1 MDKDKITELRQKITD
16 LVDNIKEHS
25 DRFTGKQHLPTLEL
39 NVFLAKL
46 NRLYETTVVLRYLME
61 EKESEKLTPFIKND
75 LSDELSDQSLSEKTR
90 TTADF
95 QNEIT
100 DKSVIENTQ
109 KEVEQPK
116 EETVKDEVLLPENN
130 QGEIQEP
137 DNQLEEKTTQEVNTE
152 QTKNATD
159 GNTKN
164 AEVKTS
170 ATPESLVDKLNNKPI
185 SNLTQALSLNEKY
198 LYANEF
204 FNKDLNAFL
213 LMVKKINEAQNLQQ
227 AMQIFKTEVSKAN
240 DTENELVES
249 FTKLI
254 IRRFL

>member
-1 MDKDKITELRQKITD
+1 
-16 LVDNIKEHS
+16 
-25 DRFTGKQHLPTLEL
+25 
-39 NVFLAKL
+39 
-46 NRLYETTVVLRYLME
+46 
-61 EKESEKLTPFIKND
+61 
-75 LSDELSDQSLSEKTR
+75 
-90 TTADF
+90 
-95 QNEIT
+95 
-100 DKSVIENTQ
+100 
-109 KEVEQPK
+109 
-116 EETVKDEVLLPENN
+116 
-130 QGEIQEP
+130 
-137 DNQLEEKTTQEVNTE
+137 
-152 QTKNATD
+152 
-159 GNTKN
+159 
-164 AEVKTS
+164 
-170 ATPESLVDKLNNKPI
+170 LVDKLNNKPI